1 MFGIHRKR
9 TPMLGIDIGSTA
21 IKLIELSEGAG
32 WPADRYR
39 VEAFAIESMPG
50 NAVVDNKIADPE
62 AVGQGIRR
70 AVHRAGSKAKL
81 AAVAV
86 SGAAVITKVI
96 AMSAALSD
104 AEMENQIQLE
114 ADQYIPYP
122 LEEVSIDFNV
132 LGPSPTSPDLVDV
145 LLAASRRENVEDRV
159 NVLAIAGLT
168 AAVVDV
174 EAYAMENACRLMLDE
189 RAAER
194 AELPIA
200 VVDVGAST
208 MTLLILHNGQV
219 VYTREQNFG
228 FNQLIEEVRQ
238 RSGLPRDQVTQTILK
253 GKLTVQD
260 ETEVLNPAKDLLAQQ
275 ISRALQ
281 FFYSGSSIRQV
292 ERLILAGGAAGMP
305 NLAEIVAA
313 RIGLMAMVANPFAAM
328 SLSPRIRPQ
337 ELMRE
342 APGLMVAVGLALR
355 GFD

>member
-9 TPMLGIDIGSTA
+9 RPMLGIDIGSTA
-21 IKLIELSEGAG
+21 IKLIELSEGSG
-32 WPADRYR
+32 SPSDRYR
-39 VEAFAIESMPG
+39 VEAFAIESLPG
-50 NAVVDNKIADPE
+50 SALVDNKIADPE
-62 AVGQGIRR
+62 AVGQAIRR
-70 AVHRAGSKAKL
+70 AVHRAGTKTKQ

-104 AEMENQIQLE
+104 VEMENQIQLE

-132 LGPSPTSPDLVDV
+132 LGPSPKSPDLVEV
-145 LLAASRRENVEDRV
+145 LLAASRRENVDDRV
-159 NVLAIAGLT
+159 NALAIAGLT

-189 RAAER
+189 RADEQAEP
-194 AELPIA
+194 PIA
-200 VVDVGAST
+200 MVDLGAST
-208 MTLLILHNGQV
+208 MTLLVFHNGQV

-238 RSGLPRDQVTQTILK
+238 HSGLPRDQVSQKILK
-253 GKLTVQD
+253 GEFTVND
-260 ETEVLNPAKDLLAQQ
+260 ETEILNPAKDLLAQQ

-292 ERLILAGGAAGMP
+292 ERLILTGVTAGMP
-305 NLAEIVAA
+305 NLAEIVEA
-313 RIGLMAMVANPFAAM
+313 RIGLMTRVANPVATM
-328 SLSPRIRPQ
+328 SLAPRIRPQ

>member
-1 MFGIHRKR
+1 MFGIRRKHR
-9 TPMLGIDIGSTA
+9 PMLGIDISSTA
-21 IKLIELSEGAG
+21 IRLIELSKGTG
-32 WPADRYR
+32 SSTDRYR
-39 VEAFAIESMPG
+39 VEAFAIESLPG
-50 NAVVDNKIADPE
+50 NAVVDNKIADPD

-70 AVHRAGSKAKL
+70 AVSRAGTKTKQ

-96 AMSAALSD
+96 SMSAALSD

-132 LGPSPTSPDLVDV
+132 LGPSPTSPDLVEV
-145 LLAASRRENVEDRV
+145 LLAASRRENVDDRV
-159 NVLAIAGLT
+159 NVLANAGLT
-168 AAVVDV
+168 AVVVDV
-174 EAYAMENACRLMLDE
+174 EAYAMENACHLMLDE
-189 RAAER
+189 RADER
-194 AELPIA
+194 KELPIA

-208 MTLLILHNGQV
+208 MTLLVLHNGQV
-219 VYTREQNFG
+219 VYTRVQNFG

-238 RSGLPRDQVTQTILK
+238 RSGLPREQVSQTILK
-253 GKLTVQD
+253 GEFTVDD
-260 ETEVLNPAKDLLAQQ
+260 EAEILNPAKDLLAQQ
-275 ISRALQ
+275 INRALQ

-292 ERLILAGGAAGMP
+292 ERLILAGAAAGIP
-305 NLAEIVAA
+305 NLAEIVEA
-313 RIGLMAMVANPFAAM
+313 RIGLMTRVANPFAVM
-328 SLSPRIRPQ
+328 SLSPRIKPH